1 MELSNIFS
9 GGVALAALII
19 IWRSRKVKLEVGD
32 WQAMIS
38 DNRDAVNKQ
47 IETVDKQIATLQ
59 QILDKLIAHDM
70 VLENHG
76 NRISM
81 LERYSNT
88 KQQVQQENQ

>member
-9 GGVALAALII
+9 GGIAMAALII

-59 QILDKLIAHDM
+59 QILDKLIAHDAL
-70 VLENHG
+70 LEKHG
-76 NRISM
+76 NRLSM
-81 LERYSNT
+81 LERYHGA
-88 KQQVQQENQ
+88 KQAAQQENQ